1 MRPNHNIPSL
11 SPWLVGT
18 ARVAYSITIG
28 AAAALII
35 VPWVITGALYRY
47 TAGLIESRKL
57 S

>member
-18 ARVAYSITIG
+18 ARVAYSITVG

-35 VPWVITGALYRY
+35 VPWVITGVLYRY